1 MNGAF
6 DKSPPSGGNNK
17 EKDKMKNKGKKSKRV
32 NIECVDD
39 LIDAL
44 VDIEDN
50 VNDKLYDLGVKQAV
64 KVEQGVGLVNIKIDD
79 KVMFSMNVTDA
90 SASSA
95 FGALKS
101 AIDRAKKSLMPKE
114 ESAKPKEAPAQKPAE
129 AQPPPPAATNAPA
142 KAEAKP
148 APANTPKPAAAKN
161 PPAAKAAATN
171 APVKAKGPSPL
182 RMASPREQMEQ
193 AIGRGDYAAAAK
205 FAAPIL
211 RTNPDDAYANFA
223 VGMDHFGKQAW
234 DRAVTHL
241 TRCVKQSPDE
251 PVFLNN
257 LAIALLY
264 KGRYDEAL
272 KHAQKA
278 LKIQPD
284 SEVVQDTI
292 NQIKKARADVAAK
305 KPDSKK
311 KPAGKK
317 PQKKAEKT
325 EEPPKPT
332 ESPAPADPP
341 AQDDTEGLV
350 PAAPSASEDM

>member
-1 MNGAF
+1 MNYYRLKQWARAEEYLR
-6 DKSPPSGGNNK
+6 K
-17 EKDKMKNKGKKSKRV
+17 
-32 NIECVDD
+32 C
-39 LIDAL
+39 LI
-44 VDIEDN
+44 
-50 VNDKLYDLGVKQAV
+50 K
-64 KVEQGVGLVNIKIDD
+64 
-79 KVMFSMNVTDA
+79 
-90 SASSA
+90 
-95 FGALKS
+95 
-101 AIDRAKKSLMPKE
+101 
-114 ESAKPKEAPAQKPAE
+114 KPKEPAVWNNLAMICMYTERYDEGLKLAHKALDLIPESAEVKDTIKQIKEAKEKAKEEAAKSKAGPAEKPA
-129 AQPPPPAATNAPA
+129 AAPPPPPAATNAPA

-148 APANTPKPAAAKN
+148 VSADKPKPAAETK
-161 PPAAKAAATN
+161 PPAAKAADTN
-171 APVKAKGPSPL
+171 APAKGPSPL

-292 NQIKKARADVAAK
+292 NQIKKARAELTPKKTDAK
-305 KPDSKK
+305 KAEK

-317 PQKKAEKT
+317 PQKKAGKT
-325 EEPPKPT
+325 EEPPKPA
-332 ESPAPADPP
+332 ESPASANPP

-350 PAAPSASEDM
+350 PAAPSVSENM

>member
-1 MNGAF
+1 MW
-6 DKSPPSGGNNK
+6 NNLAMICMHTERYDEGLKLAHKALELIPESAEVKDTIKQIKEAK
-17 EKDKMKNKGKKSKRV
+17 EK
-32 NIECVDD
+32 
-39 LIDAL
+39 A
-44 VDIEDN
+44 
-50 VNDKLYDLGVKQAV
+50 
-64 KVEQGVGLVNIKIDD
+64 
-79 KVMFSMNVTDA
+79 
-90 SASSA
+90 
-95 FGALKS
+95 
-101 AIDRAKKSLMPKE
+101 KE
-114 ESAKPKEAPAQKPAE
+114 EAAKPKEAPAEKPAE

-142 KAEAKP
+142 KAESKP
-148 APANTPKPAAAKN
+148 APANTPKPAVAKN

-171 APVKAKGPSPL
+171 APAKAKGPSPL

-223 VGMDHFGKQAW
+223 VGMDHFGKQTW

-292 NQIKKARADVAAK
+292 NQIKKARAELTPKKADAK
-305 KPDSKK
+305 KAEK

>member
-1 MNGAF
+1 
-6 DKSPPSGGNNK
+6 
-17 EKDKMKNKGKKSKRV
+17 
-32 NIECVDD
+32 
-39 LIDAL
+39 
-44 VDIEDN
+44 
-50 VNDKLYDLGVKQAV
+50 
-64 KVEQGVGLVNIKIDD
+64 
-79 KVMFSMNVTDA
+79 
-90 SASSA
+90 
-95 FGALKS
+95 
-101 AIDRAKKSLMPKE
+101 
-114 ESAKPKEAPAQKPAE
+114 
-129 AQPPPPAATNAPA
+129 
-142 KAEAKP
+142 
-148 APANTPKPAAAKN
+148 
-161 PPAAKAAATN
+161 
-171 APVKAKGPSPL
+171 
-182 RMASPREQMEQ
+182 MASPREQMEK
-193 AIGRGDYAAAAK
+193 AVGRGDYAAAAK

-292 NQIKKARADVAAK
+292 NQIKKARAELTPKKTDAK
-305 KPDSKK
+305 KAEK

-317 PQKKAEKT
+317 PPKKAEKV
-325 EEPPKPT
+325 EKPSKPA
-332 ESPAPADPP
+332 ESPTPANAP

-350 PAAPSASEDM
+350 PAAPSASENM

>member
-1 MNGAF
+1 MALDQADFTQARRYAELILADDPDDTNANFAMGMSYLEQKQWTRAEEYF
-6 DKSPPSGGNNK
+6 RRYLTKKEDAAVLNNLAIICMYTERYDEGLELAHK
-17 EKDKMKNKGKKSKRV
+17 ALE
-32 NIECVDD
+32 
-39 LIDAL
+39 LIPESTE
-44 VDIEDN
+44 V
-50 VNDKLYDLGVKQAV
+50 
-64 KVEQGVGLVNIKIDD
+64 
-79 KVMFSMNVTDA
+79 
-90 SASSA
+90 
-95 FGALKS
+95 KS
-101 AIDRAKKSLMPKE
+101 AIKQIKEAKEKAKE
-114 ESAKPKEAPAQKPAE
+114 ETAEPKPVSE
-129 AQPPPPAATNAPA
+129 
-142 KAEAKP
+142 
-148 APANTPKPAAAKN
+148 NTPKPASAKN

-171 APVKAKGPSPL
+171 APTKAKGPSSL

-193 AIGRGDYAAAAK
+193 AIGRGDYAAAAR

-311 KPAGKK
+311 KPPEKKPAGKK
-317 PQKKAEKT
+317 PPKKS
-325 EEPPKPT
+325 EEPPKPVK
-332 ESPAPADPP
+332 SPAPADTPT
-341 AQDDTEGLV
+341 QDDAEGLV
-350 PAAPSASEDM
+350 PAAPSSSEDK